1 MADFLQVIYNHE
13 RRFKVLYKLTKMIK
27 YVAYTRCSTARQGQS
42 GLGLEAQRQSL
53 HSHARDGIIIAE
65 FVEVET
71 GTSKKKRVEIYKAIE
86 MCKQTGATLLIAKLD
101 RLARN
106 VVFTATLLE
115 SKIPFVACDAPFAT
129 PLTIHILSAVAE
141 NEAKLISDRTSKS
154 LQVAKQRGTKLGNPQ
169 NLTLEA
175 RRKGAL
181 VRKETASSNPNNVR
195 ATAVIKLL
203 IAQAKITYRQIA
215 DKLNADGFF
224 SSQGKTHTPY
234 SVWLLARRAKLI

>member
-1 MADFLQVIYNHE
+1 M
-13 RRFKVLYKLTKMIK
+13 K
-27 YVAYTRCSTARQGQS
+27 YVVYTRVSTARQGES
-42 GLGLEAQRQSL
+42 GLGLQAQRQ
-53 HSHARDGIIIAE
+53 AVQNYAANGEIIAE
-65 FVEVET
+65 FIEIET
-71 GTSKKKRVEIYKAIE
+71 GTAKKRRVEIYKAIE
-86 MCKQTGATLLIAKLD
+86 LCKQTGATLLIAKLD

-115 SKIPFVACDAPFAT
+115 SKIPFIACDAPFAT

-141 NEAKLISDRTSKS
+141 NEAKLISERTSKS

-175 RRKGAL
+175 RQKGAL
-181 VRKETASSNPNNVR
+181 VRKETANSNPNNIR

-203 IAQAKITYRQIA
+203 VAQAKITYRQIA

-224 SSQGKTHTPY
+224 SSQGKPHTAY
-234 SVWLLARRAKLI
+234 SVWLLAKRAEII